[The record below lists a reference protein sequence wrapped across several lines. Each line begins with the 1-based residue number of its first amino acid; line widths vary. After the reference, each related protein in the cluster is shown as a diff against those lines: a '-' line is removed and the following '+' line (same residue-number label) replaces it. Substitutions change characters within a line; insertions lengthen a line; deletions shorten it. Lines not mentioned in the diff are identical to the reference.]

1 VNCIRDLLRYDP
13 DKRLTSRE
21 CLEHVYLQETIPR
34 NHITIPPGIQVSTST
49 SSIPTIPAYANGT
62 HTHSNPSLVS
72 PPHIIPPVY
81 SHSAH
86 NLHQPQQFPDAS
98 ITHRIPYP
106 IPAPQPQ
113 FPQPP
118 NSIVAHNGYRHP
130 NPPPDLHPTKVW
142 SDSQVDYPMDV
153 TSPQDPSHPHP
164 NVRPHVVDVHDSPMV
179 QDPPRA
185 PEPIQSNAHANLVQN
200 GNKPGKL
207 AALSFGKK
215 RGGWGLGM
223 FSGEKSHH
231 NALPPVDETSPAIMF
246 PPSRKRAKSS
256 STDSRSLREPSPV
269 RECIQDVRDAKKMH
283 NLNKKE
289 AQRLH
294 REAELEKRK
303 LAERNAREQARAV
316 IIKRQQMLRNNVGD
330 DIEWRG
336 GSEQPVENM
345 EPKGK
350 HPSSGPVRRDQHTNG
365 NALGSNTIN
374 AAAGKFLPTESLL
387 NPPDRDREWRGPSE
401 RISKIRRR
409 EFDDDHSMSS
419 SDVHSISRMS
429 SISFATVDSDP
440 GPSRLRNRPS
450 LYGIS
455 RRTSRSSLRT
465 SFDDFPPSAR
475 SSNSFS
481 LEGQLAHD
489 FRTQASV
496 TSHPSGSVSPPPL
509 QLLSLSPTMSPS
521 LSPSPPWLQVQQHK
535 DERLSRT
542 QSPSYI
548 SISPRFHSNASA
560 PHSPLELNGQ
570 LPPLPS
576 SPYGHP
582 PSSYGYPPS
591 SGHTPKSAKSA
602 VNPIF
607 KVVSYKWD
615 PTDGLVPDDSIQPPS
630 PPPPLPSPNALPP
643 FSHLEAVAGGEYP
656 PLSPMVFTTPEAA

>member
-1 VNCIRDLLRYDP
+1 
-13 DKRLTSRE
+13 
-21 CLEHVYLQETIPR
+21 
-34 NHITIPPGIQVSTST
+34 
-49 SSIPTIPAYANGT
+49 
-62 HTHSNPSLVS
+62 
-72 PPHIIPPVY
+72 
-81 SHSAH
+81 
-86 NLHQPQQFPDAS
+86 
-98 ITHRIPYP
+98 
-106 IPAPQPQ
+106 
-113 FPQPP
+113 
-118 NSIVAHNGYRHP
+118 
-130 NPPPDLHPTKVW
+130 
-142 SDSQVDYPMDV
+142 MDV
-153 TSPQDPSHPHP
+153 ALPQDATHPHP
-164 NVRPHVVDVHDSPMV
+164 HVNRRVVDLHDSPMV

-185 PEPIQSNAHANLVQN
+185 AEPIHSNAHTNLVQN
-200 GNKPGKL
+200 GNKLGKL
-207 AALSFGKK
+207 GALSFGKK
-215 RGGWGLGM
+215 HRGWGLGM

-231 NALPPVDETSPAIMF
+231 NPLPPVDEASPAIVF

-269 RECIQDVRDAKKMH
+269 REAIQDVRDAKKIH

-336 GSEQPVENM
+336 GSEQPVEIM

-350 HPSSGPVRRDQHTNG
+350 HPSSGPVRRDQHANG
-365 NALGSNTIN
+365 NTVGSNTIN
-374 AAAGKFLPTESLL
+374 AAAGKFLQPESLL
-387 NPPDRDREWRGPSE
+387 APPDREREWRGPSE
-401 RISKIRRR
+401 RISKARRR

-496 TSHPSGSVSPPPL
+496 TSHLSGSVSPPPL
-509 QLLSLSPTMSPS
+509 QLLSLSPTISPS
-521 LSPSPPWLQVQQHK
+521 LSPSPPWMQVQQHK
-535 DERLSRT
+535 DDLLSRT
-542 QSPSYI
+542 QSPSYF
-548 SISPRFHSNASA
+548 SISPRFHSCASA
-560 PHSPLELNGQ
+560 PHSPLDLNGQ
-570 LPPLPS
+570 LPPLPP

-602 VNPIF
+602 INPIF

-615 PTDGLVPDDSIQPPS
+615 PTDGLVPDDSIQPPL
-630 PPPPLPSPNALPP
+630 PPPPLPPPPTGDRRPSPNALPP
-643 FSHLEAVAGGEYP
+643 FSQLEAVAGGEYP
-656 PLSPMVFTTPEAA
+656 PLSPMVFTTPAEA

>member
-1 VNCIRDLLRYDP
+1 
-13 DKRLTSRE
+13 
-21 CLEHVYLQETIPR
+21 
-34 NHITIPPGIQVSTST
+34 
-49 SSIPTIPAYANGT
+49 
-62 HTHSNPSLVS
+62 
-72 PPHIIPPVY
+72 
-81 SHSAH
+81 
-86 NLHQPQQFPDAS
+86 
-98 ITHRIPYP
+98 
-106 IPAPQPQ
+106 
-113 FPQPP
+113 
-118 NSIVAHNGYRHP
+118 
-130 NPPPDLHPTKVW
+130 
-142 SDSQVDYPMDV
+142 
-153 TSPQDPSHPHP
+153 
-164 NVRPHVVDVHDSPMV
+164 
-179 QDPPRA
+179 
-185 PEPIQSNAHANLVQN
+185 
-200 GNKPGKL
+200 
-207 AALSFGKK
+207 
-215 RGGWGLGM
+215 
-223 FSGEKSHH
+223 
-231 NALPPVDETSPAIMF
+231 
-246 PPSRKRAKSS
+246 
-256 STDSRSLREPSPV
+256 
-269 RECIQDVRDAKKMH
+269 
-283 NLNKKE
+283 
-289 AQRLH
+289 
-294 REAELEKRK
+294 
-303 LAERNAREQARAV
+303 
-316 IIKRQQMLRNNVGD
+316 MLRNNVGD

-336 GSEQPVENM
+336 GSEQPVEIM
-345 EPKGK
+345 EAKGK

-365 NALGSNTIN
+365 NALGSNTMN
-374 AAAGKFLPTESLL
+374 AAAGKFLQTESLL
-387 NPPDRDREWRGPSE
+387 APPDRDREWRGPSE
-401 RISKIRRR
+401 RISKARRR

-521 LSPSPPWLQVQQHK
+521 LSPSTPWLQVQQHK
-535 DERLSRT
+535 DDLLSRT

-548 SISPRFHSNASA
+548 SMSPRFHSNASA
-560 PHSPLELNGQ
+560 PHSPLDLNGQ

-602 VNPIF
+602 INPIF

-615 PTDGLVPDDSIQPPS
+615 PTDGLVPDHSIQPPL
-630 PPPPLPSPNALPP
+630 PPPPLPPPNALPP